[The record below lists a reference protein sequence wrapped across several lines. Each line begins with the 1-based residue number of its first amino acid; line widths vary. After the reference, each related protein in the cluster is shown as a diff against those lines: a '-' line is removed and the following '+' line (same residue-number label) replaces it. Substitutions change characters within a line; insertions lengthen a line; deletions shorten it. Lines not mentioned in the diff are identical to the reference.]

1 MPSFTELQSKN
12 LRLRER
18 IEKDKQAFTNFIN
31 ISLQTI
37 LHAHQP
43 SNTQGDNQPDLPERK
58 SSKPHSTHSKR
69 LLDKGRRKEDSVFLR
84 AVRSVW
90 TRSKQN

>member
-12 LRLRER
+12 LRLRQR
-18 IEKDKQAFTNFIN
+18 LEKDKQAFTNFIN

-43 SNTQGDNQPDLPERK
+43 SNTQGDNQSDLPEGK
-58 SSKPHSTHSKR
+58 SSKPHRLYDKR
-69 LLDKGRRKEDSVFLR
+69 LLDKGRRKEDSVFVR
-84 AVRSVW
+84 AMRSIW
-90 TRSKQN
+90 TRSK